1 MVKLATLK
9 PQVGKLQPRIPT
21 MRDTRD
27 TAAGANVA
35 EYRAWYKSARW
46 QKLRQQVLTR
56 DLYTCQQTGVVLSG
70 GPNEPNSPVVD
81 HVKPHHG
88 DERLFWDPLNCQ
100 SVAKSWHDA
109 VKQKLE
115 KRGDFR

>member
-1 MVKLATLK
+1 MGRVSTLK
-9 PQVGKLQPRIPT
+9 PLVGKMHPLIAT

-35 EYRAWYKSARW
+35 LYRTWYKSARW

-56 DLYTCQQTGVVLSG
+56 DLYTCQQTGLMLTG

-81 HVKPHHG
+81 HIKPHHG
-88 DERLFWDPLNCQ
+88 DERLFWDPSNLQ
-100 SVAKSWHDA
+100 SVTKAWHDSD
-109 VKQKLE
+109 KQRQE
-115 KRGDFR
+115 KRNG